1 MYDADTRRRARE
13 LMELGLSVREVS
25 RRMGGRPSATCLDQW
40 RRQWFPGVSRRGK
53 PVALSAKEKNAAV
66 MRVVAGEDLERV
78 AAEVGCA
85 PGTLRAWRRAFAL
98 KGQAGLMTHRD
109 ARERCERISARD
121 LPDDVE
127 LLKAMV
133 VELRFE
139 ADLARQML
147 EIVKKDPGADPAALS
162 NREKTLLVEALRPRY
177 SPTFSMRRLR
187 LPASTY
193 YDQRKAMA
201 GADRDGDIRAAV
213 VDLFE
218 ASGRTWGYRRVKAG
232 LDEDRGLAGASEKR
246 VRRVMS
252 QEGLRPVSA
261 GRARA
266 YRSYDA
272 ATDTAGPEVPNV
284 PLRPD
289 GTHDF
294 SAGAPNVLWVSD
306 VTEFRLPDDPRRVY
320 LSPVLDCCDGSV
332 VGWKTAL
339 SASSAELT
347 DPALA
352 MACAGLRPGDAPT
365 CHTDRGAH
373 YHARSWI
380 GLCRSHG
387 VSRSMSRKGRSPDNA
402 RMEGFFGTLKAE
414 RFHGRDWSG
423 WSAEDFAAEVD
434 SWIVDHNTRRK
445 KLSLGWRTPM
455 EYRQAALNNAA

>member
-1 MYDADTRRRARE
+1 
-13 LMELGLSVREVS
+13 MELGLSLSEVS
-25 RRMGGRPSATCLDQW
+25 RRLGGRPSPTCLNEW
-40 RRQWFPGVSRRGK
+40 RRQWFPDAPRRRK

-66 MRVVAGEDLERV
+66 MRVVAGEDLGVV

-85 PGTLRAWRRAFAL
+85 PGTLQVWRRAFAR
-98 KGQAGLMTHRD
+98 KGQAGLMTQRD
-109 ARERCERISARD
+109 AREGCERISADD
-121 LPDDVE
+121 LPDDPE

-162 NREKTLLVEALRPRY
+162 NREKTLLVEALRQRY
-177 SPTFSMRRLR
+177 SLTYSMRRLR

-193 YDQRKAMA
+193 YDQRKAMMA

-213 VDLFE
+213 VDLFL

-232 LDEDRGLAGASEKR
+232 LDEEPGLAGASEKR

-261 GRARA
+261 GRTGS

-272 ATDTAGPEVPNV
+272 VADTAGPEVPNA

-294 SAGAPNVLWVSD
+294 SAPAPNVLWVSD
-306 VTEFRLPDDPRRVY
+306 VTEFRLPDDSRRVY

-347 DPALA
+347 DPSLA

-365 CHTDRGAH
+365 CHTDRGSQ
-373 YHARSWI
+373 YHARTWI
-380 GLCRSHG
+380 AICREHG

-402 RMEGFFGTLKAE
+402 RMEGFFGTLKTE

-445 KLSLGWRTPM
+445 KLSLGWRTPADH
-455 EYRQAALNNAA
+455 RQAILDKVA